1 LTYKRNFPIFPCK
14 GSRGVVKKTSQA
26 KKQGSGMMKS
36 VTIAND
42 FTALDENLSCVKKKD
57 EFVLQ
62 MHNDTLTRTDV
73 FLL

>member
-1 LTYKRNFPIFPCK
+1 
-14 GSRGVVKKTSQA
+14 
-26 KKQGSGMMKS
+26 MMTS

-42 FTALDENLSCVKKKD
+42 FKALDENLSCVKKKD

-62 MHNDTLTRTDV
+62 IHNETLTRTDV

>member
-1 LTYKRNFPIFPCK
+1 
-14 GSRGVVKKTSQA
+14 
-26 KKQGSGMMKS
+26 MMKS

-62 MHNDTLTRTDV
+62 MHNDRLTRTDV